1 MEMYSR
7 YPLKILH
14 SLIDLT
20 RKQLRKYPEI
30 NDGIS
35 LMYLCQAMKPSKICK
50 NLLKFSLYKNF
61 FLNFI
66 FE

>member
-1 MEMYSR
+1 
-7 YPLKILH
+7 
-14 SLIDLT
+14 LT